1 MRQLQF
7 DFYMYPNK
15 ATAKLCI
22 LFYINKHD
30 NQISQALRNKA
41 AAADI

>member
-15 ATAKLCI
+15 AAAKLCI
-22 LFYINKHD
+22 LFYINKYD
-30 NQISQALRNKA
+30 NQISRALRNNA